1 MKLKLFLSVVMGV
14 CTLISYSA
22 NIAADQP
29 QAKAKTNDNQM
40 TKVELQTSLGN
51 IVVELYNETPQH
63 RDNFIKLVKEGY
75 YDGVLFHRV
84 IKDFMIQTGDGNSK
98 TAGPNDMLGD
108 GDPGYTIPA
117 EFVYPKYFHKRGA
130 LAAARTGDQVNPERR
145 SSGSQ
150 FYIVTGKI
158 YGSDELKMM
167 TQRMADMRKQDIFR
181 RLVTENHERIQAL
194 QEAQDQAGILDL
206 QNELIQ
212 LTEAEAA
219 KAPFSLN
226 KILPEGMCGAVEK
239 EDVGILHLLHNL
251 IIHLGRTVHP
261 SVRIDPD
268 VPVAHDGLHQRTEG
282 IPHHGYRLQRNASV
296 SCPMVTDDVKMR
308 LPSLCGMLSSPL
320 MAYPDI
326 KVNVI
331 RTGNRVSR
339 IIIRKRP
346 VLPACLLSW

>member
-1 MKLKLFLSVVMGV
+1 MMMVAL
-14 CTLISYSA
+14 TLMSCSA
-22 NIAADQP
+22 NNNKSSAVAATE
-29 QAKAKTNDNQM
+29 AKTTENKM
-40 TKVELQTSLGN
+40 TKVKLETSMGD

-98 TAGPNDMLGD
+98 TAGPEAMLGD
-108 GDPGYTIPA
+108 GDPGYTIEA

-167 TQRMADMRKQDIFR
+167 TQRMAEMKKQDIFR
-181 RLVTENHERIQAL
+181 RLVNENRARIEEMQRNQDNAGM
-194 QEAQDQAGILDL
+194 QEL

-219 KAPFSLN
+219 KTPFSMTDEQIDAYTSVGGTPHLDGQYTVFGEVVKGMDIVD
-226 KILPEGMCGAVEK
+226 KI
-239 EDVGILHLLHNL
+239 
-251 IIHLGRTVHP
+251 
-261 SVRIDPD
+261 
-268 VPVAHDGLHQRTEG
+268 Q
-282 IPHHGYRLQRNASV
+282 NAETRS
-296 SCPMVTDDVKMR
+296 SDDR
-308 LPSLCGMLSSPL
+308 PIN
-320 MAYPDI
+320 DI
-326 KVNVI
+326 KIVKASIV
-331 RTGNRVSR
+331 
-339 IIIRKRP
+339 K
-346 VLPACLLSW
+346 

>member
-14 CTLISYSA
+14 FTLISYSA
-22 NIAADQP
+22 NITAGDP
-29 QAKAKTNDNQM
+29 QAMAKINDNQM

-63 RDNFIKLVKEGY
+63 RDNFIKLVNEGY

-84 IKDFMIQTGDGNSK
+84 IKEFMIQTGDGNSK
-98 TAGPNDMLGD
+98 TAGPNAMLGD

-150 FYIVTGKI
+150 FYIVTGKV

-167 TQRMADMRKQDIFR
+167 TQRMGDMRKQDIFR
-181 RLVTENHERIQAL
+181 RLVTENRERIQAL
-194 QEAQDQAGILDL
+194 QEAQDQAGMQEL

-219 KAPFSLN
+219 QSPFSMTDEQLN
-226 KILPEGMCGAVEK
+226 AYTSVGGTPHLDGQYTVFGEVIEGMDVVDMIQNVETGPA
-239 EDVGILHLLHNL
+239 D
-251 IIHLGRTVHP
+251 RPT
-261 SVRIDPD
+261 
-268 VPVAHDGLHQRTEG
+268 T
-282 IPHHGYRLQRNASV
+282 
-296 SCPMVTDDVKMR
+296 DVKI
-308 LPSLCGMLSSPL
+308 
-320 MAYPDI
+320 I
-326 KVNVI
+326 KA
-331 RTGNRVSR
+331 R
-339 IIIRKRP
+339 I
-346 VLPACLLSW
+346 L